1 MQSLESQIAAAF
13 PACGIDPGGKPVL
26 VALSGGADS
35 VALLAALCSLG
46 CKCVAAHCNFRLRGA
61 ESDRDMRS
69 ARDLC
74 ARLGVDC
81 YIKEFDVAARR
92 RATGESVEMA
102 CRELRYAWFGDLL
115 DKLRAQCI
123 AVAHHSED
131 NVESFFL
138 NLLRGSGLSGL
149 TGMRPRNGYVARP
162 MLSLTR
168 PQIEEYLAQKG
179 LDYVVDSSNAS
190 NEYKRNRLRNVVIP
204 AIDGNFP
211 GGIGGVHASISHL
224 TDNRRL
230 YDALIE
236 QKRKAYMTSS
246 AIDLAALVAAE
257 PEPRILLYELIKP
270 LGFNMTHAADIIASA
285 SRSGL
290 VFLAGDTALELDRGT
305 LRINAAVSLCASAGA
320 EVSLRRDILVP
331 AHILISEHSVEEFKP
346 EFDPNVAYFDVAVME
361 GDPKIC
367 LRHWQRGDRM
377 TPFGEKP
384 KNADRSKASDRKAT
398 ASDGSR
404 LVSDLYANAKYSAAD
419 KREAWLLTRDGL
431 ILWAVG
437 LRASAHYAVNPE
449 TRRYLRLEYR
459 KSH

>member
-1 MQSLESQIAAAF
+1 MLPLESKIAEAL
-13 PACGIDPGGKPVL
+13 PSCGIEPGGKPVI

-35 VALLAALCSLG
+35 VALLAALCALG
-46 CKCVAAHCNFRLRGA
+46 CSCVAAHCNFRLRGA

-74 ARLGVDC
+74 AHLGVDC
-81 YIKEFDVAARR
+81 YIKEFDVDARR

-123 AVAHHSED
+123 AVAHHIED
-131 NVESFFL
+131 NAESFFL
-138 NLLRGSGLSGL
+138 NLLRGSGLAGL
-149 TGMRPRNGYVARP
+149 TGMRARNGYVARP
-162 MLSLTR
+162 MLGLTR
-168 PQIEEYLAQKG
+168 RQIEDYLASRG
-179 LDYVVDSSNAS
+179 LPFVVDSSNAS

-204 AIDGNFP
+204 TIEEHFP
-211 GGIGGVHASISHL
+211 GGMGGVHQSIAHL

-236 QKRKAYMTSS
+236 QKRKAYVTPS
-246 AIDLAALVAAE
+246 AIDIAALVAAE

-270 LGFNMTHAADIIASA
+270 LGFNMTHASDILASV

-290 VFLAGDTALELDRGT
+290 VFMAGGTALELDRGV
-305 LRINAAVSLCASAGA
+305 LRINASGSLAAEGA
-320 EVSLRRDILVP
+320 EVSLRRDILAP
-331 AHILISEHSVEEFKP
+331 AHILISEHQVAEFKP
-346 EFDPNVAYFDVAVME
+346 GRDPNVAYFDIGVMG
-361 GDPKIC
+361 GDPKIA

-377 TPFGEKP
+377 TPFGSE
-384 KNADRSKASDRKAT
+384 
-398 ASDGSR
+398 GSR

-419 KREAWLLTRDGL
+419 KRGAWLLTRDGV

-437 LRASAHYAVNPE
+437 LRQSAHFAVTPE

-459 KSH
+459 P